1 MSMKKIVSDRV
12 RRGTLR
18 LLVLSS
24 LAEKPMYLYAV
35 SYTHL
40 LVGSEMCIRDRTK
53 AEGFYRPSTGS
64 IYPVLRSL
72 ARDGYIII
80 QERDG
85 KKIYSLTDKGVK
97 KVEEIKIEIESL
109 FTRDPLKRRVIDL
122 LFNIGLTVHIN
133 RKKIDD
139 KVLNQLITDLEKCM
153 ALVEEAIKSK
163 GEKTVTQV

>member
-24 LAEKPMYLYAV
+24 LAEKPMYLYEIIK
-35 SYTHL
+35 SI
-40 LVGSEMCIRDRTK
+40 ETK

-153 ALVEEAIKSK
+153 TLVEEAIKSK

>member
-24 LAEKPMYLYAV
+24 LA
-35 SYTHL
+35 
-40 LVGSEMCIRDRTK
+40 SEMCIRDR
-53 AEGFYRPSTGS
+53 
-64 IYPVLRSL
+64 LRSL

>member
-1 MSMKKIVSDRV
+1 M
-12 RRGTLR
+12 
-18 LLVLSS
+18 
-24 LAEKPMYLYAV
+24 
-35 SYTHL
+35 
-40 LVGSEMCIRDRTK
+40 GSEMCIRD
-53 AEGFYRPSTGS
+53 RPSTGS

>member
-1 MSMKKIVSDRV
+1 M
-12 RRGTLR
+12 
-18 LLVLSS
+18 
-24 LAEKPMYLYAV
+24 
-35 SYTHL
+35 
-40 LVGSEMCIRDRTK
+40 
-53 AEGFYRPSTGS
+53 
-64 IYPVLRSL
+64 YPVLRSL